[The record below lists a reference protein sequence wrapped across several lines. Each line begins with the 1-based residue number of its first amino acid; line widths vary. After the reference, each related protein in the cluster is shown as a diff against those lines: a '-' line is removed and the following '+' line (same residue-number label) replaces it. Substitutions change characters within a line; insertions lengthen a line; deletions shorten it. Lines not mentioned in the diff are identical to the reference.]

1 MDRAKHMDENVAALN
16 FEATSNHVEEEVSS
30 RRTHLKFGKKK
41 LKSVE
46 PPSFFTGLRC
56 LVEMSPSISSFFFF
70 CFKKVIK
77 RLVDPSQYNYI
88 EPLNFSISLN
98 FD

>member
-1 MDRAKHMDENVAALN
+1 
-16 FEATSNHVEEEVSS
+16 
-30 RRTHLKFGKKK
+30 
-41 LKSVE
+41 
-46 PPSFFTGLRC
+46 LRC